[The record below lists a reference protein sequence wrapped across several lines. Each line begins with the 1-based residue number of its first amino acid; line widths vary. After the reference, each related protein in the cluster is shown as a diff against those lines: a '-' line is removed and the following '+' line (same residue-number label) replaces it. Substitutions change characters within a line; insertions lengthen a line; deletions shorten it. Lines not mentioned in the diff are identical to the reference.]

1 MFELKLNSYM
11 IFVVILLS
19 RFRVNED
26 LILVLIKYSQYR
38 FYTYLF
44 ILTF

>member
-1 MFELKLNSYM
+1 MFELNLNSYI
-11 IFVVILLS
+11 IFIVFLLL
-19 RFRVNED
+19 RFGVHED

-44 ILTF
+44 ILAF